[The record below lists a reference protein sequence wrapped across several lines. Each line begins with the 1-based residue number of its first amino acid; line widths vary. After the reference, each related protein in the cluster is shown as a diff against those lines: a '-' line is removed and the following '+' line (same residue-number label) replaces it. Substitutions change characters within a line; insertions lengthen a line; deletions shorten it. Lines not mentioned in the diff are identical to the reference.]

1 MVELALEVN
10 DLSVAYHDLVVLKGA
25 TLSVPKGEVIALLG
39 PNGAG
44 KSTLLKACMGL
55 LPTLNGEIKFF
66 GDNLNS
72 VRKRVGYMPQAAE
85 VDWDFPTTVL
95 DTVMMGAYGRM
106 GWFRRPDRQAR
117 LDALEALQKVGIS
130 ELANRQIS
138 QLSGGQKQ
146 RTFMARILT
155 QNPDFYVM
163 DEPFA
168 GVDAASERTLT
179 KVLQDLKSQGK
190 TIVIVHHDLSTVKN
204 FCSWVALLSEGRV
217 FSAGP
222 IDKVFKA
229 DTVARAYGIDNAL
242 FDQEAE

>member
-1 MVELALEVN
+1 MSELALEVN

-25 TLSVPKGEVIALLG
+25 TLSVPQGEVIALLG

-55 LPTLNGEIKFF
+55 LPALNGEIKFF
-66 GDNLNS
+66 GNDLDA

-95 DTVMMGAYGRM
+95 DTVMMGAYGRV
-106 GWFRRPDRQAR
+106 GWFHRPGKQAKA
-117 LDALEALQKVGIS
+117 DALVALEKVGIP

-155 QNPDFYVM
+155 QDPDFYVM

-168 GVDAASERTLT
+168 GVDAASEQAIT
-179 KVLQDLKSQGK
+179 KVLQELKTSGK

-204 FCSWVALLSEGRV
+204 FCSWVALLAEGRV
-217 FSAGP
+217 FASGP
-222 IDKVFKA
+222 IEDVFKA
-229 DTVARAYGIDNAL
+229 DTVAKAYGIDSTL
-242 FDQEAE
+242 FGQDGE